1 MWSLSLKDNF
11 IEPIQDN
18 ITITNQHL
26 HYNELIPYLTG
37 SKLLSQRH
45 SESGQIIC
53 AIQHRDHFFNV
64 TDSWSTILD
73 NISPNFTSLTG

>member
-1 MWSLSLKDNF
+1 MSEKGDHFTLKYNF
-11 IEPIQDN
+11 LELIQD
-18 ITITNQHL
+18 TNQHL
-26 HYNELIPYLTG
+26 HYNKLIPYLNG

-64 TDSWSTILD
+64 IDSWSTILD